1 MNWLDYID
9 YWDEFTR
16 NWLADPLKLANSD
29 CFISNNFSLDT
40 INELPEPYY
49 CGVPLDSELDAVI
62 VNLNPGASA
71 TNEWV
76 KYHCFR
82 DNPMAFVVYE
92 ANKAGSY
99 RAVNNKFN
107 PLLTTTLD
115 AVPGK
120 DWWEANRWKWLD
132 AFFPYGGRRSP
143 NGYRSE
149 KVLAMELFPWHSKS
163 FNYNVISG
171 LLSNQAKHHLM
182 CLFVDPLS
190 DAINRSRL
198 VGGRTQKQYGLCFS
212 KTVYDLLT
220 NHFGFTMKQQ
230 WDASTVIPGGSWP
243 VNAAG
248 KLINRTYAL
257 IEGKDSSG
265 NIIRLLCLW
274 YNNIGVYAPTASFGG
289 VEAFIKSQ
297 L

>member
-1 MNWLDYID
+1 MNWLD
-9 YWDEFTR
+9 R
-16 NWLADPLKLANSD
+16 
-29 CFISNNFSLDT
+29 
-40 INELPEPYY
+40 
-49 CGVPLDSELDAVI
+49 
-62 VNLNPGASA
+62 
-71 TNEWV
+71 
-76 KYHCFR
+76 
-82 DNPMAFVVYE
+82 
-92 ANKAGSY
+92 
-99 RAVNNKFN
+99 
-107 PLLTTTLD
+107 
-115 AVPGK
+115 
-120 DWWEANRWKWLD
+120 
-132 AFFPYGGRRSP
+132 FFPSGSRKTP
-143 NGYRSE
+143 NGYKPE

-163 FNYNVISG
+163 FDYNVISG

-230 WDASTVIPGGSWP
+230 WDASTVIPGGLWP